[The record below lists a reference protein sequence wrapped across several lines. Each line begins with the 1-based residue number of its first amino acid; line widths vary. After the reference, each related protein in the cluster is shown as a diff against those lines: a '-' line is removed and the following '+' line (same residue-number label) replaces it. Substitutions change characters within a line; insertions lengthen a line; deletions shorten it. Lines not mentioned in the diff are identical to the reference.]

1 VIKFRKLALATA
13 LCAMGAIG
21 AGTAFAQSTDG
32 FHTIQVF
39 PIVVDTASF
48 AQRFNFRNP
57 NPNILSMNVKY
68 FPADGTTGPILNCGT
83 KLIAA
88 DSDITY
94 ASVRDLCPGLNP
106 GSQFGFLYTY
116 EVNTANNP
124 YSGYSRISNPQ
135 GQGFSV
141 EAFPAHTLTSATSTV
156 TGVRRLA
163 ATGLNPAFHT
173 NCFLGNINLL
183 NTPAVPIT
191 DAEIDVRVYNSADV
205 QVGSTLR
212 INVLP
217 GRMVRLFDVFDA
229 VGAPLGDYNDARVEF
244 SEQGQAEPGHFGFCT
259 VQDNT
264 SLGADFRIAKQES
277 AQDNHVVRVNTV
289 SADLPVSSSINTGAS
304 RAFEIGTNS
313 SHNDHV
319 YYFRHPDHVACT
331 LINPATGVEALD
343 SHGLEMRLMGQNG
356 IESIAGGTN
365 ETSFGDVYLG
375 DKHERGAGL
384 NTRYI
389 IAVENNGQNTGAV
402 RPYRIRCT
410 SGSGHTQG
418 DIVRYQAPVDHF

>member
-1 VIKFRKLALATA
+1 VITFRKLALATA
-13 LCAMGAIG
+13 LCAIG
-21 AGTAFAQSTDG
+21 ATGASTAFAQSTDG
-32 FHTIQVF
+32 FHTFQVF
-39 PIVVDTASF
+39 PVVVDTASF
-48 AQRFNFRNP
+48 TQRFTFRNP
-57 NPNILSMNVKY
+57 NANILSMNVRY

-94 ASVRDLCPGLNP
+94 TSLRSLCPNLNP

-124 YSGYSRISNPQ
+124 YSGFSRIANPQ
-135 GQGFSV
+135 GNGFSV
-141 EAFPAHTLTSATSTV
+141 EAFPAHTFTSAFSSV

-163 ATGLNPAFHT
+163 ATGGSPAFHT
-173 NCFLGNINLL
+173 NCFLANLNEL
-183 NTPAVPIT
+183 TAPTTAIT

-205 QVGSTLR
+205 QIGSTLR

-244 SEQGQAEPGHFGFCT
+244 SEQGETEPGHMALCT

-264 SLGADFRIAKQES
+264 SLGADFRIAKQEVV
-277 AQDNHVVRVNTV
+277 QDNHVVRDNTATSDIPL
-289 SADLPVSSSINTGAS
+289 SASTTTAS
-304 RAFEIGTNS
+304 ARAFQIAAGG

-331 LINPATGVEALD
+331 LINPATGLEALD
-343 SHGLEMRLMGQNG
+343 SHGLEMRLMGPNG
-356 IESIAGGTN
+356 IEVIAGGSN
-365 ETSFGDVYLG
+365 ETGFGDVYLG
-375 DKHERGAGL
+375 DKYERNNGA

-389 IAVENNGQNTGAV
+389 IAVENNGQNFAAV
-402 RPYRIRCT
+402 RSYRIHCT

-418 DIVRYQAPVDHF
+418 EIVRYQEPVDHF